1 MIELFAT
8 MALSDKL
15 SDKKEEHFQMM
26 DSPSYP
32 WTWIIMTILIALG
45 TSYLAFSCNDKEN
58 PATRFVI
65 TLFAFLFSGIYL
77 MYYFIV
83 YILLNKKCNGK
94 DVSDMMKMLMK

>member
-1 MIELFAT
+1 MLELFAT

-15 SDKKEEHFQMM
+15 SEKKEDFQSM
-26 DSPSYP
+26 DSSSYP

-45 TSYLAFSCNDKEN
+45 TSYLAFSCNDKET

-65 TLFAFLFSGIYL
+65 SLFAFLFSGIYL

>member
-8 MALSDKL
+8 MAISDNLS
-15 SDKKEEHFQMM
+15 KKEDFQMM
-26 DSPSYP
+26 DSQSFP
-32 WTWIIMTILIALG
+32 WTWIVMTILIALG
-45 TSYLAFSCNDKEN
+45 TSYLAFSCNDKET
-58 PATRFVI
+58 PATRFVV

>member
-1 MIELFAT
+1 MLELFAT
-8 MALSDKL
+8 MAIKENM
-15 SDKKEEHFQMM
+15 KKEENFEVMG
-26 DSPSYP
+26 SSSYP

-45 TSYLAFSCNDKEN
+45 TAYLAFSCNDKET
-58 PATRFVI
+58 PATRFVV

>member
-1 MIELFAT
+1 MLELFAT
-8 MALSDKL
+8 MALSEKFTE
-15 SDKKEEHFQMM
+15 KKEDFQSM
-26 DSPSYP
+26 DSSSYP

-45 TSYLAFSCNDKEN
+45 TSYLAFSCNDKET

-65 TLFAFLFSGIYL
+65 SLFAFLFSGIYL

>member
-8 MALSDKL
+8 MFLSDKL
-15 SDKKEEHFQMM
+15 TNKENFEVM
-26 DSPSYP
+26 DPPSYP
-32 WTWIIMTILIALG
+32 WTWILMTLLIALG
-45 TSYLAFSCNDKEN
+45 TAYLAFSCNDKET
-58 PATRFVI
+58 PATRFVA

-94 DVSDMMKMLMK
+94 DVSDMMKMIMK